1 MNLSLIKSEFE
12 QYVQHSAERTELLL
26 ELSEQYDRFGAHW
39 DLTTADIPGMIQ
51 ASLDQQHSF
60 WSGGDYHPYESL
72 LEYANYGPEMIR
84 SAFKDLLDENKDLV
98 GRIDRFQFHLS
109 WLERNSQDPKHKKR
123 PHYHTVS
130 TVIQY
135 LSMSYPDR
143 YLLYDPKAFA
153 SFLDRVGA
161 KKDPNTP
168 PLERFF
174 KVSRIVLKIITQH
187 LENLTLESSL
197 SEGFQKHPVILLSDF
212 LGMAVEPRR
221 K

>member
-12 QYVQHSAERTELLL
+12 QYVHHSAQRIEVLS
-26 ELSEQYDRFGAHW
+26 ELSEQYDRFSAHW
-39 DLTTADIPGMIQ
+39 DLSVSDIPAMIQ
-51 ASLDQQHSF
+51 ASLDQQHPF

-72 LEYANYGPEMIR
+72 VNYANYGPEMIR
-84 SAFKDLLDENKDLV
+84 SSFKDLLDENKDLV
-98 GRIDRFQFHLS
+98 GRIDRFQFHMS
-109 WLERNSQDPKHKKR
+109 WLERNSQDPKLKKQ

-135 LSMSYPDR
+135 LSMAYPDR
-143 YLLYDPKAFA
+143 YLLYAPEAFA
-153 SFLDRVGA
+153 AFLDRVGA

-174 KVSRIVLKIITQH
+174 KVSSILLKIITPH
-187 LENLTLESSL
+187 LETLTVEPSL
-197 SEGFQKHPVILLSDF
+197 VEGYQKYPVILLSDF
-212 LGMAVEPRR
+212 LGMVVEPRR